1 MEQVSS
7 RVVYQNPWM
16 TVRED
21 EIRRAD
27 GSPGIYGVVEKPD
40 FALVLPRWRDGFWLV
55 EQYRYPVGRRAWEF
69 PQGSWG
75 AGAGGDQLV
84 LARQELAEETGLRA
98 TEMIHLGHLYEAYGY
113 CTQGFDV
120 YLATG
125 LAEGEPD
132 REASEQDMI
141 HRAFSDTEINELIR
155 TGGIVDAPSLAAL
168 TLHRLA
174 AGGSGS
180 LAPVRDAGLAWPDT
194 TGAGG
199 FTTGE

>member
-7 RVVYQNPWM
+7 RVVYRNPWM

-21 EIRRAD
+21 EIRRPD
-27 GSPGIYGVVEKPD
+27 GSSGIYGVVEKPD
-40 FALVLPRWRDGFWLV
+40 FALVLPRRRDGFWLV

-75 AGAGGDQLV
+75 AGAGGDQSA

-98 TEMIHLGHLYEAYGY
+98 AEMIHLGHLYEAYGY

-125 LAEGEPD
+125 LTEGEPD
-132 REASEQDMI
+132 REPGEQDMV
-141 HRAFSDTEINELIR
+141 HRAFSDGEIDDLLR

-168 TLHRLA
+168 TLYRLA
-174 AGGSGS
+174 GKG
-180 LAPVRDAGLAWPDT
+180 R
-194 TGAGG
+194 
-199 FTTGE
+199 

>member
-21 EIRRAD
+21 EIRRGD

-75 AGAGGDQLV
+75 AGAAGGDQV
-84 LARQELAEETGLRA
+84 ALARQELAEETGLRA
-98 TEMIHLGHLYEAYGY
+98 ARMTHLGHLYEAYGY

-125 LAEGEPD
+125 LDEGEPD

-141 HRAFSDTEINELIR
+141 HRAFSDAEIDDLLR

-168 TLHRLA
+168 TLYRLD
-174 AGGSGS
+174 G
-180 LAPVRDAGLAWPDT
+180 R
-194 TGAGG
+194 
-199 FTTGE
+199 

>member
-1 MEQVSS
+1 
-7 RVVYQNPWM
+7 M

-21 EIRRAD
+21 EVRRPD

-40 FALVLPRWRDGFWLV
+40 FALVLPRWERGFWLV
-55 EQYRYPVGRRAWEF
+55 EQFRYPVGRRAWEF

-75 AGAGGDQLV
+75 AGAGGEQAA
-84 LARQELAEETGLRA
+84 LARRELAEETGLRA
-98 TEMIHLGHLYEAYGY
+98 EAMVHLGHLFEAYGY

-141 HRAFSDTEINELIR
+141 HRAFTDDEVTAMIR
-155 TGGIVDAPSLAAL
+155 RGEIVDAPSLAAL
-168 TLHRLA
+168 TLYRLA
-174 AGGSGS
+174 G
-180 LAPVRDAGLAWPDT
+180 
-194 TGAGG
+194 
-199 FTTGE
+199 